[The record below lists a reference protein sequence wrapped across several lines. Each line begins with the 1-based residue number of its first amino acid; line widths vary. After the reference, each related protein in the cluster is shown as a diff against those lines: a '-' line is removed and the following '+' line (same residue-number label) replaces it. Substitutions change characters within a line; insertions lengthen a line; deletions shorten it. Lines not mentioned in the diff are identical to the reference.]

1 MLVTW
6 LIAGGLML
14 LCGLAMARLMWITD
28 GRPPLRRPR
37 GTEADDVDD
46 STDP

>member
-6 LIAGGLML
+6 VIAGGLML

-37 GTEADDVDD
+37 EIERDDVDRSID
-46 STDP
+46 S